1 MRYRTEQHLRRQSE
15 IRKTREKGR
24 RIECGA
30 FSLFWLSREVGA
42 EEALLRGPRLCAV
55 ASTAAVGHA
64 VLRNRAKRRLR
75 ELFRKH
81 QLKIPETVDVMLLA
95 RRACVQAEFADM
107 EKRYL
112 QACERISREA
122 TRPPAPS
129 SPA

>member
-1 MRYRTEQHLRRQSE
+1 MRYRPEQHLRRQSD

-30 FSLFWLSREVGA
+30 FSLFWLPREAGS
-42 EEALLRGPRLCAV
+42 ESTPLRGPRLCAV

-64 VLRNRAKRRLR
+64 VLRNLAKRRLR
-75 ELFRKH
+75 ELFRLH
-81 QLKIPETVDVMLLA
+81 QDRIPQGVDLMLLA
-95 RRACVQAEFADM
+95 RRACVQAEFAEM

-122 TRPPAPS
+122 PKAVPAG
-129 SPA
+129 PA

>member
-1 MRYRTEQHLRRQSE
+1 MRYRPEQHLRRQSD

-30 FSLFWLSREVGA
+30 FSLFWLSREA
-42 EEALLRGPRLCAV
+42 TPESASLRGPRLCAV

-75 ELFRKH
+75 ELFRRH
-81 QLKIPETVDVMLLA
+81 QLRIPETVDVMLLA
-95 RRACVQAEFADM
+95 RRACVQAEFVDL

-122 TRPPAPS
+122 LKPIVPGNS
-129 SPA
+129 